1 MKNIVLLFVA
11 FLAISTCQAQAT
23 VPADSASADG
33 KLIYRGARISP
44 EGAKPLSEVMKML
57 DKQKEIAD
65 VKLEAPILEVCQK
78 KGCWMNLK
86 NGDEKIMV
94 KFKDYAFFMPKD
106 CPGKT
111 AVVQG
116 KVFMEETSVEMLR
129 HLAEDGGM
137 SAKDAKK
144 KYKKP
149 QKQLRI
155 EAVGVVI
162 KA

>member
-1 MKNIVLLFVA
+1 MKKLIFLFLAFVA
-11 FLAISTCQAQAT
+11 VYTCQAQAV

-33 KLIYRGARISP
+33 KLIFRGARISP
-44 EGAKPLSEVMKML
+44 DGAKSMKEVMDML
-57 DKQKEIAD
+57 KNQNEIAD
-65 VKLEAPILEVCQK
+65 VKLEAPILDVCQK

-86 NGDEKIMV
+86 YGEDKVMV

-155 EAVGVVI
+155 EASGVVI

>member
-1 MKNIVLLFVA
+1 MKKIVLLFVA
-11 FLAISTCQAQAT
+11 FIALFACQAQVQ

-57 DKQKEIAD
+57 KTQKEIAD
-65 VKLEAPILEVCQK
+65 VKLEAPILDVCQK

-86 NGDEKIMV
+86 NGEEKIMV

-116 KVFMEETSVEMLR
+116 KVFVEETSVEMLR